1 MAVIITKAQDALW
14 LDSVIQD
21 DLLLIPLLKPY
32 DSQEMEAYD
41 VSQFVNSPRNNS
53 RECIKPASAS

>member
-21 DLLLIPLLKPY
+21 DLLLIPLLKPH

-53 RECIKPASAS
+53 RECIKPASVS